1 MKAPVTRSAMKASN
15 RPSMSN
21 TTRATLAFAAVLGVG
36 CAPAAVETAPPVPAA
51 EVAAPDRSERP
62 DPGPVADLRLPEVQ
76 RFTLSNGLEVYLLEK
91 HDVPLVQMNL
101 TVGAGSVDD
110 PAELLGLASLTA
122 TMMDEGAAGRS
133 ALEIADA
140 FEFLGARFFIAP
152 GSHATRIGLRVPTAR
167 LDEGLQVF
175 SDVVMRPDFP
185 GEELERLRAERIT
198 SLVRRHDDPQAV
210 AGVLFDRRVFG
221 PDHPYGRT
229 VVGEEAHLR
238 AMTTDDLRRFHAT
251 HFRPNNAS
259 VVVVGAISPDEA
271 RSRLEAALGGWEPGE
286 VPTASVAEPG
296 PIEGRTIYLVD
307 VPGAAQSVIR
317 LGHLGVPRST
327 EDYYA
332 LEVMNTIL
340 GGSFTSRLNRNLRED
355 KGYTYGAR
363 SGFDMWVN
371 PGPFWAGAAVQTD
384 VTGPALTE
392 FMNELR
398 RIHEPM
404 PEEEVSL
411 ARNFLAMRYPA
422 GFQSVSEIAGR
433 VGGLVGHGLP
443 VDELDA
449 YTARVLEVS
458 GADVERAAR
467 RYVDPDNMAIVVVG
481 DRAVVEEQIRAQG
494 IADVEIL
501 EVTDVLGAVPAVTGP
516 GT

>member
-1 MKAPVTRSAMKASN
+1 MSLPETRSAKRAAN
-15 RPSMSN
+15 RSSMS
-21 TTRATLAFAAVLGVG
+21 TTARTVFLLAAALGVG
-36 CAPAAVETAPPVPAA
+36 CAPAAVDTAPPAPAA

-62 DPGPVADLRLPEVQ
+62 DPGPVPELRLPEVQ
-76 RFTLSNGLEVYLLEK
+76 RLTLSNGLEVYLLEK
-91 HDVPLVQMNL
+91 HDVPLVQVNL
-101 TVGAGSVDD
+101 AVGAGSVHD
-110 PAELLGLASLTA
+110 PAERLGIASLTA
-122 TMMDEGAAGRS
+122 GMLDEGAAGRS

-140 FEFLGARFFIAP
+140 LEYLGARFFIAP
-152 GSHATRIGLRVPTAR
+152 GTHATRIGLRVPTAR
-167 LDEGLQVF
+167 LEEGLDVF
-175 SDVVMRPDFP
+175 SDVVLRPDFP
-185 GEELERLRAERIT
+185 GQELDRLRAERLT

-210 AGVLFDRRVFG
+210 AGVLFGQRVFG

-229 VVGEEAHLR
+229 AVGDEAHLR
-238 AMTTDDLRRFHAT
+238 AMTTDDLRRFHET
-251 HFRPNNAS
+251 HFRPDNAS
-259 VVVVGAISPDEA
+259 VVVVGAISPDEVRA
-271 RSRLEAALGGWEPGE
+271 RLEAALGGWERGE
-286 VPTASVAEPG
+286 VPTAPVAEPG

-433 VGGLVGHGLP
+433 VGGLIEHGLP

-449 YTARVLEVS
+449 YTARVLEVER
-458 GADVERAAR
+458 ADVERAAR
-467 RYVDPDNMAIVVVG
+467 RYVDPENMAIVVVG
-481 DRAVVEEQIRAQG
+481 DRAVIEEQIRAQG
-494 IADVEIL
+494 IGDVEIL
-501 EVTDVLGAVPAVTGP
+501 EVADVLGAVPVVTGP